1 MATKVIILAMPW
13 KPLVATNPYLKDP
26 RQRERLLKKSV
37 ITSTAIEGVQIS
49 VGEPESNK
57 SQAKGPRRHRRRI
70 R

>member
-1 MATKVIILAMPW
+1 MPW

-37 ITSTAIEGVQIS
+37 TTSTAIEGIQVS
-49 VGEPESNK
+49 LVEPGPNK
-57 SQAKGPRRHRRRI
+57 SHAKRPRRLRRRI